1 MTSSAGSLCKAIG
14 LHPLQ
19 LERATPSDAPM
30 MFRRAR
36 HENLRHKTLKEH
48 REKAV
53 MERLARVSPERLDEL
68 IRGGEY
74 PTRYLA
80 TKKTKKLR

>member
-1 MTSSAGSLCKAIG
+1 VLLELLKEEKVCKAIG

-36 HENLRHKTLKEH
+36 HENLRNRALKEH
-48 REKAV
+48 REKAI
-53 MERLARVSPERLDEL
+53 MERLSRVSPERLDEL
-68 IRGGEY
+68 LRGSKE
-74 PTRYLA
+74 
-80 TKKTKKLR
+80 